1 MPEQEDKFY
10 PEEIIAAKEGLYEV
24 LATFKDG
31 ATLEKFYNPK
41 NGKEPSRVYARN
53 PNGDLIGFA
62 DLEGLKSANNLEDI
76 KMLIA
81 YEFHIAVTDEEA
93 KKVAA
98 GLRESPFQNKG
109 KSE

>member
-1 MPEQEDKFY
+1 MPEHENQLY
-10 PEEIIAAKEGLYEV
+10 PERIVAAKEGLYEV
-24 LATFKDG
+24 LTTLSDG
-31 ATLEKFYNPK
+31 VTLEKFYNPE

-53 PNGDLIGFA
+53 SNGDLIGFT
-62 DLEGLKSANNLEDI
+62 DPEGLKSANNLEDI

-93 KKVAA
+93 RKVAV
-98 GLRESPFQNKG
+98 GVRESHSQNKG